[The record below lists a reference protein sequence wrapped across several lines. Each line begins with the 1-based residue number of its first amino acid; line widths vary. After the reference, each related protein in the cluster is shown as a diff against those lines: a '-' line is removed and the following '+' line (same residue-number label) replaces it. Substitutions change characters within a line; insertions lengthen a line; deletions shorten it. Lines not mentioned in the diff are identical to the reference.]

1 MEHAIGVN
9 QNKKKYQSAHV
20 RLVVLPQL
28 LLELRRNSMF

>member
-20 RLVVLPQL
+20 QLVLPQL
-28 LLELRRNSMF
+28 LLELRQNSML